1 MRLREGPRHKELILI
16 AVASSSPKKG
26 LSGCAEMGSLVVVDV
41 AVVGLRSRSDQS
53 RVGGKSLTWIKHGRD
68 GGGTRSVCPLC
79 LIQ

>member
-26 LSGCAEMGSLVVVDV
+26 LSGSAEMGSLVVVDV
-41 AVVGLRSRSDQS
+41 AVVGLRSRS